1 MAALANTEKPS
12 ETAMLDRAKLT
23 KVLALLASDKNGE
36 ALNAARLAATLV
48 AQSGLTWQQV
58 VEPEVDGVAAQ
69 AVRQLLAEYDQ
80 ALRKLLAENDHLRA
94 DKEQLQNEV
103 GTLQEHGRRWCEEAR
118 FLRHRASRAHEEIAD
133 ERERWR
139 YLDARL
145 PPFGTRSQF
154 RQNAFGWAILI
165 MAGWLL
171 ASGVETL
178 LR

>member
-36 ALNAARLAATLV
+36 ALNAARLAARLV

-69 AVRQLLAEYDQ
+69 AERQLLAEYDQ
-80 ALRKLLAENDHLRA
+80 ALHKLLAENDHLRA
-94 DKEQLQNEV
+94 DKKQLQNEV

-118 FLRHRASRAHEEIAD
+118 LLRHRASRQEEIAD